1 MSTLHDFEIRSIDG
15 GRRPLSELDGK
26 VVLVVNVA
34 SQCGLTPQY
43 SGLED
48 LQKKYAS
55 RGFTVLGLP
64 CNQFAGQEPGAE
76 AEIQAFCSTTYG
88 VTFPLSAKV
97 EVNGEGRDPLYAWLT
112 SEATAPDGPGD
123 IKWNFAKFLVGRDGR
138 VAGRY
143 SPMVTPDDAA
153 LVADIEAA
161 LGFPHRRA

>member
-1 MSTLHDFEIRSIDG
+1 MSTLHDFPIRSIDG
-15 GRRPLSELDGK
+15 RSRSLSELAGK

-48 LQKKYAS
+48 LQKKYES
-55 RGFTVLGLP
+55 RGFTVLGFP

-76 AEIQAFCSTTYG
+76 AEIHAFCSTTYG

-97 EVNGEGRDPLYAWLT
+97 DVNGEGRDPVYAWLT
-112 SEATAPDGPGD
+112 AQGTAPDGAGD

-138 VAGRY
+138 VVARY
-143 SPMVTPDDAA
+143 SPMVTPDDAN
-153 LVADIEAA
+153 LVADLEAA
-161 LGFPHRRA
+161 LAS